1 MRASRWHW
9 LSLPCALMLFGVPA
23 RAQTGLQT
31 YSVDPSTVFIAGI
44 SSGGFMAVQMH
55 VAYSSAIH
63 GAAIFA
69 GGPYY
74 CAQDSESTATGACE
88 SGSGLTLSTFTN
100 YTASE
105 ASAGAIDSPSNLSG
119 QPVYLFSGTGD
130 TTVHQAT
137 MNVLQQYYQNY
148 SAAVTYNNNTAA
160 EHGWISLDGPNACA
174 SSYSPY
180 INNCS
185 IDPEQ
190 TFLTMFYG
198 TLAAKN
204 TGTLGGSFVQF
215 DQTPFCAGGSCSA
228 ISMDTS
234 GWLFVPASCASGQA
248 CKLVVVLH
256 GCLQSQSVVQEDLV
270 KESGID
276 EWADTNGIVVLYP
289 QAIAESTP
297 NNPEGCWDWW
307 GYTGANYAVQSGPQ
321 MQTVMAMINQITGVA
336 VVATDGGVGGSSSS
350 GGSGSA
356 GGSSGSSGS
365 CESLGQACAGQTC
378 CSPYT
383 CEDGYCLL
391 NLTGSSGGSSSS
403 VSTGSS
409 SGSASGSS
417 GSGSG
422 TGSGSRSSSG
432 SGSGSNS
439 GSGSG
444 SQSGSSS
451 GSGSSSS
458 GSSATSP
465 SDSSLGSSTS
475 TKTSGG
481 CSSAGGPVS
490 LIGLLAL
497 AVVLRRRRA

>member
-1 MRASRWHW
+1 MRARPSS
-9 LSLPCALMLFGVPA
+9 LSLLAVLLFATSA
-23 RAQTGLQT
+23 RAQTALQT
-31 YSVDPSTVFIAGI
+31 YSVDPSTVTIAGI

-74 CAQDSESTATGACE
+74 CAQASESTAVGACE
-88 SGSGLTLSTFTN
+88 SGSGLTLSTFES

-105 ASAGAIDSPSNLSG
+105 ANAGAIDSPSNLSG

-137 MNVLQQYYQNY
+137 MNVLQQYYENY
-148 SAAVTYNNNTAA
+148 SSVVTYNNNTAA

-174 SSYSPY
+174 SSQSPY
-180 INNCS
+180 INNCN

-198 TLAAKN
+198 TLTAKN
-204 TGTLGGSFVQF
+204 TGTLGGGFVQF

-234 GWLFVPASCASGQA
+234 GWLFVPTSCASGQA

-270 KESGID
+270 KESGVD

-297 NNPEGCWDWW
+297 SNLEGCWDWW

-336 VVATDGGVGGSSSS
+336 VVATDGGMGGGSSSS
-350 GGSGSA
+350 GGS
-356 GGSSGSSGS
+356 SGS
-365 CESLGQACAGQTC
+365 CLSLSQACAAGQTC
-378 CSPYT
+378 CAPYS
-383 CEDGYCLL
+383 CELGYCLL
-391 NLTGSSGGSSSS
+391 NLTGSS
-403 VSTGSS
+403 
-409 SGSASGSS
+409 SGSS
-417 GSGSG
+417 
-422 TGSGSRSSSG
+422 SSSG
-432 SGSGSNS
+432 SGSSVSGGSSS
-439 GSGSG
+439 GSTNIGSSSTSSAAG
-444 SQSGSSS
+444 SSGQSGSSS
-451 GSGSSSS
+451 GSGSQSGSGSSSGSASGGSSSSSS
-458 GSSATSP
+458 GSSV
-465 SDSSLGSSTS
+465 GSSAE
-475 TKTSGG
+475 KGSGG
-481 CSSAGGPVS
+481 CASTGGPAS
-490 LIGLLAL
+490 LLAL
-497 AVVLRRRRA
+497 LAAAGIFRRRRA